1 MPVTLRAIPA
11 VAQLLAGPTWL
22 DRSKGRRETKRDT
35 KTNARNSVIS
45 SGFKH
50 RANDAQDGTSSY
62 SRRRDKSGLNG
73 CCSAMW
79 KANERPPYYHFSWIV
94 SFQKQRYNVCKMLP
108 LETKLSRGKLLPQS
122 DLRRGVFLEEMSCK
136 RYDKKECKEQKEHHS
151 YKTGTWNVR
160 TLNQEGKLENLQT
173 EMQKSE
179 VSVLGVIVRPRSHR
193 SPPPRGSL
201 ALDV

>member
-1 MPVTLRAIPA
+1 
-11 VAQLLAGPTWL
+11 
-22 DRSKGRRETKRDT
+22 
-35 KTNARNSVIS
+35 
-45 SGFKH
+45 
-50 RANDAQDGTSSY
+50 
-62 SRRRDKSGLNG
+62 
-73 CCSAMW
+73 MW

-160 TLNQEGKLENLQT
+160 TLNQGGKLENLQT

-179 VSVLGVIVRPRSHR
+179 VSVLGVIVSPRSHR
-193 SPPPRGSL
+193 SPPPQGKPSTWCITGGPHYYFCHWLFGPPKHEPRTPMGRN
-201 ALDV
+201 